1 MSVPKGVEAN
11 RQEPATSPTL
21 PVTSTPSAKK
31 APRANGIDAMT
42 SGLIGA
48 RLRARRVA
56 RGISLRQFA
65 RDLDVSA
72 SFISQLE
79 TGKAQPSV
87 ATLFAI
93 CTALDIATDDL
104 FDSYSPEGD
113 SSDGASSNGAAV
125 VRSNG
130 NVGDRTDAANN
141 AWLSASVL
149 GVLPDTTTQPV
160 DAAEQRQSKPVVH
173 PDERKKLVLDSGVTW
188 ESLTTIRNEKTDFM
202 FVRYDVGGSSTIE
215 GRLIRHVGTEY
226 GYILSGTL
234 EVTLGF
240 DTYQLNAGDSISF
253 DSTRPHRLANIGD
266 VPVEAIWVNFERF
279 GSTH

>member
-1 MSVPKGVEAN
+1 MAVPEGVEA
-11 RQEPATSPTL
+11 RRSVSAASAGTSAQ
-21 PVTSTPSAKK
+21 VSNSAKRPPK
-31 APRANGIDAMT
+31 TPNMDAMT

-48 RLRARRVA
+48 RLRARRLA
-56 RGISLRQFA
+56 HGISLRQFA

-93 CTALDIATDDL
+93 CNALGIASDDL
-104 FDSYSPEGD
+104 FDSYSTEGD
-113 SSDGASSNGAAV
+113 SNDEASSNGTTV
-125 VRSNG
+125 VKSNDDL
-130 NVGDRTDAANN
+130 GDRTDAANN
-141 AWLSASVL
+141 PWMSASVL
-149 GVLPDTTTQPV
+149 GVLPESLTITADSTEHRAPQ
-160 DAAEQRQSKPVVH
+160 PVVH
-173 PDERKKLVLDSGVTW
+173 PDERKVLVLDSGVTW
-188 ESLTTIRNEKTDFM
+188 ESLTTIRNQRTDFV

>member
-1 MSVPKGVEAN
+1 MSVPKGVEVN
-11 RQEPATSPTL
+11 RQEPATSPAL